1 MICIVRCQR
10 KESVRTLILL
20 TKNREVIREVIFILL
35 TILHIA
41 LVILSGLNAKV
52 AKRKLPRVCWA
63 LSGVIWAI
71 LLAND
76 IFKFM

>member
-1 MICIVRCQR
+1 M
-10 KESVRTLILL
+10 
-20 TKNREVIREVIFILL
+20 LL

-41 LVILSGLNAKV
+41 LVILCGLNAKV
-52 AKRKLPRVCWA
+52 EKDKLPKVCWSF
-63 LSGVIWAI
+63 SGVVWAI

>member
-1 MICIVRCQR
+1 M
-10 KESVRTLILL
+10 
-20 TKNREVIREVIFILL
+20 IFILL

-52 AKRKLPRVCWA
+52 AKRKLPRVCWI
-63 LSGVIWAI
+63 LSGIIWVI